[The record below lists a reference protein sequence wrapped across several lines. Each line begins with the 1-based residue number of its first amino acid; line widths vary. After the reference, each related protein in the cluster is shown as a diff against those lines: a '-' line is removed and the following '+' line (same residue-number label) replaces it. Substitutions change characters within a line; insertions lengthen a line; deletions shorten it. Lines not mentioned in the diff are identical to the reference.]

1 LGSIDRSAAAEFA
14 ATQICT
20 RAFSWISGKHSIR
33 FGFDGRYYRPA
44 GLVQQTPNSILTF
57 ENRFTNQPGA
67 ANTGNPVAE
76 LMLGIPYTGRATQF
90 AESNG
95 WVSLKYYYYG
105 FYLQDEIRLLPKLTL
120 NIGLRYEYQ
129 TPYYERFG
137 DLAIFDP
144 VKGQFYK
151 LDEDIPRLHDPDG
164 NNFAPRVGLAWSVNS
179 KTVIRAGS
187 GVFYGQPRGS
197 EFSSFQLSPPFVIDS
212 TLTSNPNVPELIG
225 RLFPRTQVR
234 DPATGKILLS
244 PNTNV
249 LSLDPKFRTNYTF
262 QWNFGIQ
269 RELAAGWLLDTSYV
283 GNSAQ
288 KLTGRDLVNQA
299 YVDADPLRPTP
310 VNNRRPNPNI
320 GDVSMVKSLDPS
332 NYHALNVKLN
342 KRFSRGFS
350 VLGGLHVL
358 KSNGNWRRAVRRPV
372 VRKNSVRAPHRCLGG
387 LFDQVILVMQAA
399 KHRCLPDA
407 ISGWQ
412 LVPVVTDRTLSWLG
426 SGMPGPN
433 EL

>member
-249 LSLDPKFRTNYTF
+249 FSLDPKFRTNYTF

-342 KRFSRGFS
+342 KRFSSGFS
-350 VLGGLHVL
+350 VLGGYTYSKVMESEGRCSAINPDSRTPATVSL
-358 KSNGNWRRAVRRPV
+358 NMRPWSTT
-372 VRKNSVRAPHRCLGG
+372 RNSA
-387 LFDQVILVMQAA
+387 
-399 KHRCLPDA
+399 
-407 ISGWQ
+407 
-412 LVPVVTDRTLSWLG
+412 
-426 SGMPGPN
+426 
-433 EL
+433 